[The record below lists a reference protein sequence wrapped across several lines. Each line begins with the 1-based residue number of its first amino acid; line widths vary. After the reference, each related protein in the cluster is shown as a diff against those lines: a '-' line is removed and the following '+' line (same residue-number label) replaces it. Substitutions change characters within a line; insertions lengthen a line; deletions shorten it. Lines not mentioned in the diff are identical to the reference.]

1 MLRSFPNE
9 FPNSVQEP
17 FLITSPQDVRY
28 NCIAWAFGDSE
39 KFYWPSDLPEYFWP
53 PNVKKEESVDAFIA
67 LYTSI
72 GYTNCTNGSPETG
85 YEKVAIFALNDEPKH
100 AARQLQ
106 DGLWTSKLGSHV
118 DVTHTI
124 HAMEGGMYGNV
135 VQYMKRKI
143 DLPA

>member
-1 MLRSFPNE
+1 MHRSFPNE

-53 PNVKKEESVDAFIA
+53 ENIKKEESIDAFVA
-67 LYTSI
+67 LYESI
-72 GYTNCTNGSPETG
+72 GYANCENGEPEIG
-85 YEKVAIFALNDEPKH
+85 YEKVAIFALNGKLKH

-106 DGLWTSKLGSHV
+106 NGLWTSKLGSHV
-118 DVTHTI
+118 DVAHTI
-124 HAMEGGMYGNV
+124 PAMDGGMYGNV
-135 VQYMKRKI
+135 AQYMKRNT
-143 DLPA
+143 DL

>member
-1 MLRSFPNE
+1 MHRSFPNE

-28 NCIAWAFGDSE
+28 NCIAWAFGDNE

-53 PNVKKEESVDAFIA
+53 KNVKKEESVDAFIG
-67 LYTSI
+67 LYKSI
-72 GYTNCTNGSPETG
+72 GYTNCEDGEPENGH
-85 YEKVAIFALNDEPKH
+85 EKIAIFALDGEPKH
-100 AARQLQ
+100 AARQIS

-118 DVTHTI
+118 DATHTI

-135 VQYMKRKI
+135 AQYMKRKAG
-143 DLPA
+143 LLT